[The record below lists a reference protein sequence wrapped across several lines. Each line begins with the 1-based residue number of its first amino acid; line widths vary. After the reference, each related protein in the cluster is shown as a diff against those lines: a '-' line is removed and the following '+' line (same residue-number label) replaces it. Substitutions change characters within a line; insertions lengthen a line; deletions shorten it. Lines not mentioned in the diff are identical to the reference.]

1 MSKRERKVVNSGNSW
16 KMSLMLW
23 FVLNTLVVGSL
34 AGLSPLGR
42 GKPRTLQMIGAT
54 NPRMLHRISADL
66 QPDTSKVVHIQV
78 PYYIDRPKVRTKK
91 FKPWIP
97 RGHRFLTSGMAGSGG
112 QLSLQQHPGSVSFGS
127 PSFPRE
133 IPLAKGTATEFLQT
147 VGAGGSSG
155 PGPYDTPFVPVM
167 KPSPVNPLHPP
178 ERPTP
183 EIMFEPISIL
193 PLEAPSFATL
203 RNHVNF
209 LKQKQQ
215 AFFEGQGREFGF
227 GGTTSTDGLGYFGE
241 HQGATVYEGDVAD
254 GGQDGEQNTLS
265 EDDFGQN
272 DRKYDRRGKVLV
284 GSEEQSGE
292 ADFYDS
298 EGKQYQD
305 DDFED
310 SREEA
315 DRVAAFEPQKV
326 YTQVRHQETVRHVP
340 RQDHR
345 DEEAEE
351 ENDDTDDEREH
362 HGARNKEEVEENEED
377 EDEDAREEDDEE
389 HDDGREEDDEEGDS
403 RVYARSKG
411 SDRHRPIKERVKE
424 HRKNIVYSEKGREA
438 QQFNHGSEERFGEFD
453 QNETSKPK
461 GTNKTR
467 RNRIKRSEPEE
478 ERTPSDPSELTRS
491 EVVDVLAWMILG
503 NASNITALPQPE
515 ALTDPRELQGE
526 ELLRFLDEAIQNT
539 TQYLPE
545 TGLEGGDVI
554 SIVSPPSNVVKFP
567 YYNRPASEIDVDSAL
582 RYAENLTTFSGGL
595 YGSKTGGIE
604 CNEVDVELED
614 EPEPIAEGESDDG
627 FRPIKRLKGL
637 GDKIECLKAKHF
649 GREPLDNP
657 LFREEFVGGGVS
669 PRKAATGTAPVH
681 PQPNP
686 AVAVYNDVIRHI
698 KKHLASQQ
706 RNKNS
711 KSDTDQD
718 TVMIAVPR
726 MLRLDTDGDSSDGRF
741 TIDTG
746 RRREPRLA
754 FPQANP
760 LPLSNHISVPIFD
773 ISKYV
778 PRFMMRANDD
788 LFADDLED
796 SKPWRFVPRTTPPPP
811 VEPVKPRLSTPKVRL
826 QTLVKTAE
834 QLAEGAVAVEEGV
847 ERQLTTVQPIR
858 DDIADAFDD
867 VITKRPDPPAPLPP
881 IRQYSVVEQ
890 ESKDSVGPEPTF
902 NKSGPPYAALALE
915 PPVAQSILKQ
925 RIAPV
930 ERNQLDFLKGK
941 KRSPKI
947 PARKTRRPT
956 AVTRKKVLVFYH

>member
-1 MSKRERKVVNSGNSW
+1 MVNSSC
-16 KMSLMLW
+16 KMSQAALLIVGT
-23 FVLNTLVVGSL
+23 FVLGSL
-34 AGLSPLGR
+34 AGLTPLGKER
-42 GKPRTLQMIGAT
+42 PRTLQMIGAT

-97 RGHRFLTSGMAGSGG
+97 RGHRFATSGGHLPVQ
-112 QLSLQQHPGSVSFGS
+112 QLSIGTATFGS
-127 PSFPRE
+127 PFPRE
-133 IPLAKGTATEFLQT
+133 IPLKGIPIGATGEFLQT
-147 VGAGGSSG
+147 GGAAGGSSG

-193 PLEAPSFATL
+193 PLEAPSFETL

-227 GGTTSTDGLGYFGE
+227 SGAIVPEELDYFGK
-241 HQGATVYEGDVAD
+241 HHGGAIHNGDVGD
-254 GGQDGEQNTLS
+254 GVEEGERNTLS

-284 GSEEQSGE
+284 GSEEAQSGE

-298 EGKQYQD
+298 DGKQYSD

-315 DRVAAFEPQKV
+315 DRVAAFEPKKV
-326 YTQVRHQETVRHVP
+326 YTQVRHQETIRHVP
-340 RQDHR
+340 RREQP
-345 DEEAEE
+345 EE
-351 ENDDTDDEREH
+351 EEEDYNDD
-362 HGARNKEEVEENEED
+362 GARDNED
-377 EDEDAREEDDEE
+377 EEEDDEGE
-389 HDDGREEDDEEGDS
+389 EGREEDGDDDDEEEDDEGGGN
-403 RVYARSKG
+403 RAYALSKG
-411 SDRHRPIKERVKE
+411 SDHHQPIKERVKE

-438 QQFNHGSEERFGEFD
+438 QKFDHGSEERFGEFE
-453 QNETSKPK
+453 QNQTSKPRRDSK
-461 GTNKTR
+461 KSK
-467 RNRIKRSEPEE
+467 RNRIKRSEPEGAK
-478 ERTPSDPSELTRS
+478 TPSDAEERLRS
-491 EVVDVLAWMILG
+491 EVVDVLAYIILG
-503 NASNITALPQPE
+503 NASNITSLPQPE

-545 TGLEGGDVI
+545 PALEGGEVI
-554 SIVSPPSNVVKFP
+554 SIVSPPRNVVKFP

-595 YGSKTGGIE
+595 YGSKAGGVE

-614 EPEPIAEGESDDG
+614 EPEPIAEGGSDNG

-637 GDKIECLKAKHF
+637 GDKIDCLKAKHF

-657 LFREEFVGGGVS
+657 LFREEFVGS
-669 PRKAATGTAPVH
+669 PRKAGSSVVTLPQ
-681 PQPNP
+681 QPNP

-726 MLRLDTDGDSSDGRF
+726 VLNLDADGDSSDDRF
-741 TIDTG
+741 TIDVG

-760 LPLSNHISVPIFD
+760 LPVSNHISVPIFD

-796 SKPWRFVPRTTPPPP
+796 AKLIPLRPRPTTPAPFVPVT
-811 VEPVKPRLSTPKVRL
+811 PRLSTPKVRL

-847 ERQLTTVQPIR
+847 ERQLTTAQPVR

-867 VITKRPDPPAPLPP
+867 VITKRPEPPAPLPP
-881 IRQYSVVEQ
+881 IHQYSVVEQ
-890 ESKDSVGPEPTF
+890 DPKDGDPEPTF

-925 RIAPV
+925 RIAPI
-930 ERNQLDFLKGK
+930 ERNQLDFHKGK

-947 PARKTRRPT
+947 PARKSRRPT
-956 AVTRKKVLVFYH
+956 GVTRKKVLVFYH